1 MNKELIEN
9 VKNYVNILLSP
20 LQYLYYHQY
29 DHALDVMERAVE
41 L

>member
-20 LQYLYYHQY
+20 LQHLYYHQY